1 MATAPSTVRST
12 DRLVSDANSYVD
24 WPAILAGGVFASALS
39 FVLFTF
45 GSGLGLSI
53 VSPEAG
59 EGASLR
65 WLTIAAGLWFIWV
78 AVSSFAA
85 GGYLTGRLRRR
96 IGDATHD
103 EVEVR
108 DGVHGVLVWAAGALI
123 GMILAA
129 AGVGGVVG
137 MTVQTAGNAAEI
149 VAEEADYFSGRIL
162 RSDDGSVVSDQVA
175 REEVAVIVGRGLTD
189 GEVSAADRAYL
200 ARILVAE
207 TGATLPVADAQV
219 DGVLTEVEV
228 ARQAAIE
235 AADRARI
242 VGLIA
247 AFVLAATMLVSAA
260 AAYFAAIRGGQHRD
274 DNVPFGNFST
284 VRHTTR
290 GPAE

>member
-12 DRLVSDANSYVD
+12 DRLASDAKSYVD

-39 FVLFTF
+39 FVLVTF
-45 GSGLGLSI
+45 GSGLGLSML
-53 VSPEAG
+53 SPEPG

-78 AVSSFAA
+78 AVSSFVA

-108 DGVHGVLVWAAGALI
+108 DGAHGLLVWAAGALI

-129 AGVGGVVG
+129 GGVGGVVG

-149 VAEEADYFSGRIL
+149 IADETDYFSGRIL
-162 RSDDGSVVSDQVA
+162 RSDDGSVVSDQAA
-175 REEVAVIVGRGLTD
+175 RDEVAVIVGRALID

-219 DGVLTEVEV
+219 DGVLIEVEA
-228 ARQAAIE
+228 ARQQAIE
-235 AADRARI
+235 AADQARI

-247 AFVLAATMLVSAA
+247 AFILAATMLVSAA
-260 AAYFAAIRGGQHRD
+260 AAYFAAIRGGHDRD
-274 DNVPFGNFST
+274 ENLPFGTFTT
-284 VRHTTR
+284 VRR
-290 GPAE
+290 GPTV

>member
-12 DRLVSDANSYVD
+12 DRLVTDAKSYVD
-24 WPAILAGGVFASALS
+24 WPAIIAGGVFASALS

-45 GSGLGLSI
+45 GSGLGLSM
-53 VSPEAG
+53 VSPEPG

-103 EVEVR
+103 EAEVR
-108 DGVHGVLVWAAGALI
+108 DGAHGLLVWAAGALL
-123 GMILAA
+123 GTILAA

-137 MTVQTAGNAAEI
+137 LTVNAAGNAAEI
-149 VAEEADYFSGRIL
+149 VAEQTDYFSGRIL
-162 RSDDGSVVSDQVA
+162 RNDDGNVVGDQAA
-175 REEVAVIVGRGLTD
+175 RDEVAVIVGRALTV
-189 GEVSAADRAYL
+189 GEASAADRAYL

-228 ARQAAIE
+228 ARQQAIE
-235 AADRARI
+235 AADQARI

-247 AFVLAATMLVSAA
+247 AFILAATMLVSAA

-274 DNVPFGNFST
+274 DNVPFGSFTT

>member
-1 MATAPSTVRST
+1 MATAPPTVRST
-12 DRLVSDANSYVD
+12 GLVSDAKSYVD
-24 WPAILAGGVFASALS
+24 WPALLAGGVFASALT

-45 GSGLGLSI
+45 GSGLGLSM
-53 VSPEAG
+53 VSPEPG

-96 IGDATHD
+96 IGDATYD
-103 EVEVR
+103 GVEVR
-108 DGVHGVLVWAAGALI
+108 DGAHGVLVWAAGALI

-137 MTVQTAGNAAEI
+137 MAVQTAGNAAEI
-149 VAEEADYFSGRIL
+149 VVEEADYFSGRIL
-162 RSDDGSVVSDQVA
+162 RSDDGDVVGDQAV
-175 REEVAVIVGRGLTD
+175 RDEVAVIVGRALTV
-189 GEVSAADRAYL
+189 GEASAADRAHL

-228 ARQAAIE
+228 ARQQAIE
-235 AADRARI
+235 AADQARI

-274 DNVPFGNFST
+274 DNVPFGTFTT

-290 GPAE
+290 SPAA